1 MEPLEHMRI
10 IIHAVRMDNPNPLPT
25 IGATTS
31 IAAIPPNR
39 HQAVANL
46 MAKARV
52 TTIETTRSVLIVLMA
67 IKRGQTPAPQ
77 TPIDTMAIVR
87 IGLTT
92 VVLFQETHLTQE
104 DSRIIVLPT
113 NAGLRP
119 LVQETALLMSV
130 DLIIDRLIS
139 VVLHLMGRMIDRLTS
154 VVPHLVDRMIGLPT
168 NVDLHP
174 MDLHPV
180 DLIIDLLI
188 SAVLHLMGRTV
199 DLPPR
204 VDQKEIPPVHAEPP
218 GMSVQSGT
226 FNVAETMPAVGIQSS
241 PHKAQHHGSLIHAG

>member
-1 MEPLEHMRI
+1 
-10 IIHAVRMDNPNPLPT
+10 
-25 IGATTS
+25 
-31 IAAIPPNR
+31 
-39 HQAVANL
+39 

-67 IKRGQTPAPQ
+67 IRQGQTPAPQ

-87 IGLTT
+87 TDLTT

-113 NAGLRP
+113 NVGLRP
-119 LVQETALLMSV
+119 LVLETALLMSV

-174 MDLHPV
+174 V
-180 DLIIDLLI
+180 DLIIDRLI
-188 SAVLHLMGRTV
+188 SAALHLMGRTV
-199 DLPPR
+199 DLPPS
-204 VDQKEIPPVHAEPP
+204 VDQKEIPLVHAEPP
-218 GMSVQSGT
+218 GMSVQSGI
-226 FNVAETMPAVGIQSS
+226 FNVAETMHAVGIQPSL
-241 PHKAQHHGSLIHAG
+241 HKAQHHGSLIHAG